1 MQEPKSNEP
10 PGAKPNIL
18 RAPSTTLLPQQLLD
32 SLLFDDL
39 S

>member
-1 MQEPKSNEP
+1 MQEPKLNEP

-18 RAPSTTLLPQQLLD
+18 RAPSTMLLPQQLLD

-39 S
+39 P